1 MQVLME
7 HMGRPT
13 LIYREG
19 GSIPALV
26 LMRKHLNIE
35 STMFGFGLPDD
46 NLHSP
51 NEVWPRSQSSMPLRA
66 TTCLD
71 QIAYHCR
78 GYREFMF

>member
-1 MQVLME
+1 MQVLTE

-26 LMRKHLNIE
+26 LMRQHLGIE
-35 STMFGFGLPDD
+35 STMFAFGLPDD

-51 NEVWPRSQSSMPLRA
+51 NEVWASLPECHAFECHHLP
-66 TTCLD
+66 
-71 QIAYHCR
+71 
-78 GYREFMF
+78 